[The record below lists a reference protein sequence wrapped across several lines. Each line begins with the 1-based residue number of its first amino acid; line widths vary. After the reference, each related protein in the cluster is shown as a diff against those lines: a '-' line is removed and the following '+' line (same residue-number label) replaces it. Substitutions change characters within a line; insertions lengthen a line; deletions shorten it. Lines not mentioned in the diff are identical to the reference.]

1 MAATAPSTPFLS
13 LDFTFSPLLADTPT
27 QTPFLRELQA
37 LLGEDAEAQLARKD
51 SLTSRARS
59 SIRLLASTPSHPLST
74 SSAQQYPTSSPGGA
88 LYSHSGAPSPL
99 SARKRSPHTLPSAVP
114 ELLVTDVDA
123 KALPAVPLSG
133 SSDSVTAP
141 LSSNS
146 SSLARHSPSLQVP
159 ALRRSTPS
167 SGSRR
172 SKKRPAPPTY
182 LYATPKEIIALL
194 TLLEDVDNEVEE
206 DVARIRENI
215 KEVREALDEV
225 RETRKAKQAARAAKI
240 AAGKENVPPKVTLT
254 AVSSD
259 FWLS

>member
-59 SIRLLASTPSHPLST
+59 SIRFLASKPAHPLST
-74 SSAQQYPTSSPGGA
+74 SSAQQYPTASSGDT
-88 LYSHSGAPSPL
+88 LYSQPSVPSPL
-99 SARKRSPHTLPSAVP
+99 SARKRPLYTLLSAVP
-114 ELLVTDVDA
+114 EVLVTDVDA
-123 KALPAVPLSG
+123 KSLPAVPPSG
-133 SSDSVTAP
+133 SADSVTSP

-159 ALRRSTPS
+159 ALRRASPS

-172 SKKRPAPPTY
+172 SKKRPAAHAY

-194 TLLEDVDNEVEE
+194 TLLEDVDNDVEE

-215 KEVREALDEV
+215 KEVRESLDEV

>member
-1 MAATAPSTPFLS
+1 MAASAPSTPFLS
-13 LDFTFSPLLADTPT
+13 LDFTFSPLLVDTPT

-59 SIRLLASTPSHPLST
+59 SIRLLASTPAHPLST
-74 SSAQQYPTSSPGGA
+74 SSARQYPTSSPGEA

-99 SARKRSPHTLPSAVP
+99 AARKRAPHTLPLAVP

-172 SKKRPAPPTY
+172 SKKRPTAPTY